1 VFYTLLTIFSCF
13 CNKITNFHFGF
24 STHFCLLKIVFLGFE
39 CAACF
44 LIFRYW
50 LGCCRLLYA
59 KW

>member
-44 LIFRYW
+44 LIFCYW